1 MLKQFGVLAIKST
14 KNKGQAAKSS
24 PKTKKKPTG
33 KKNTPL
39 SAGEK
44 MSTKIIRDFLRSN
57 LLCLAVLLFL
67 YAFVF
72 LAARQYSVIYGAA
85 KNIIVSIFGTFGE
98 NYTFE
103 CSLIIVAAAY
113 LGFFLL
119 SCFFFSAS
127 TLVNFDKTWLSLSA
141 ITTDE
146 RQIKKFSKN
155 FSSVEIALKDIKH
168 DVFKNQQLAA
178 QAESKKNDLV
188 MYLAHDL
195 KTPLTS
201 VIGYLSLLDEC
212 PELPTAQK
220 AKYIGIALEKAY
232 RLEQLI
238 NEFFEITCFNLNEIT
253 LQNNRIDL
261 GLMLSQITEEFY
273 PMFKAKR
280 LTCELEVKE
289 KIVMFADADKLARV
303 FDNLLKNAVNYSY
316 ENTPV
321 RIGARIRNGYVIVK
335 FRNLCDE
342 IPKDTLDRL
351 FEKFFRLDSSRASS
365 TGGSGLGLA
374 ISKQI
379 VELHGGTIKAK
390 STENYTDFT
399 VILPYRNAA
408 LEELVS
414 DGSENETDL

>member
-14 KNKGQAAKSS
+14 SNKKLRSKRKSGN
-24 PKTKKKPTG
+24 KKKKQKTVL
-33 KKNTPL
+33 TTR
-39 SAGEK
+39 ER
-44 MSTKIIRDFLRSN
+44 MSTKIVRDFLRFN
-57 LLCLAVLLFL
+57 LFCLALLLFL
-67 YAFVF
+67 YALAF
-72 LAARQYSVIYGAA
+72 LSARQYDVIYSSA
-85 KNIIVSIFGTFGE
+85 KDIITGIFGSFGE

-103 CSLIIVAAAY
+103 CSLIIVAAIY
-113 LGFFLL
+113 LIFFLL
-119 SCFFFSAS
+119 SCLFYSIS

-146 RQIKKFSKN
+146 TQIKKFSKN
-155 FSSVEIALKDIKH
+155 FSDVEIALKDIKH

-220 AKYIGIALEKAY
+220 AKYTGIALEKAY

-238 NEFFEITCFNLNEIT
+238 NEFFEITRFNLNEIT

-273 PMFKAKR
+273 PMFKAKK
-280 LTCELEVKE
+280 LTCELDIRE

-321 RIGARIRNGYVIVK
+321 RIGARIRNGYVLVR

-342 IPKDTLDRL
+342 IPKETLDRL

-379 VELHGGTIKAK
+379 VELHGGAIKAK
-390 STENYTDFT
+390 STEDHTDFT
-399 VILPYRNAA
+399 VILPYRSAA
-408 LEELVS
+408 LDELENN
-414 DGSENETDL
+414 DNESEL

>member
-1 MLKQFGVLAIKST
+1 MLKQFGGLAIKST
-14 KNKGQAAKSS
+14 SNKKLRSKRKSGN
-24 PKTKKKPTG
+24 KKKKQKTVL
-33 KKNTPL
+33 TTR
-39 SAGEK
+39 ER
-44 MSTKIIRDFLRSN
+44 MSTKIVRDFLRFN
-57 LLCLAVLLFL
+57 LFCLALLLFL
-67 YAFVF
+67 YALAF
-72 LAARQYSVIYGAA
+72 LSARQYDVIYSSA
-85 KNIIVSIFGTFGE
+85 KDIITGIFGSFGE

-103 CSLIIVAAAY
+103 CSLIIVAAIY
-113 LGFFLL
+113 LIFFLL
-119 SCFFFSAS
+119 SCLFYSIS

-146 RQIKKFSKN
+146 TQIKKFSKN
-155 FSSVEIALKDIKH
+155 FSDVEIALKDIKH
-168 DVFKNQQLAA
+168 DVFKNQQLSA

-220 AKYIGIALEKAY
+220 AKYTGIALEKAY

-238 NEFFEITCFNLNEIT
+238 NEFFEITRFNLNEIT

-273 PMFKAKR
+273 PMFKAKK
-280 LTCELEVKE
+280 LTCELDIKE
-289 KIVMFADADKLARV
+289 KIVMFADADKLARI

-321 RIGARIRNGYVIVK
+321 RIGARIRNGYVLVR

-342 IPKDTLDRL
+342 IPKETLDRL

-379 VELHGGTIKAK
+379 VELHGGAIKAK
-390 STENYTDFT
+390 STEDHTDFT
-399 VILPYRNAA
+399 VILPYRSAA
-408 LEELVS
+408 LDELENN
-414 DGSENETDL
+414 DNESEL

>member
-14 KNKGQAAKSS
+14 SNKKLRSKRKSGN
-24 PKTKKKPTG
+24 KKKKQKTVL
-33 KKNTPL
+33 TTR
-39 SAGEK
+39 ER
-44 MSTKIIRDFLRSN
+44 MSTKIVRDFLRFN
-57 LLCLAVLLFL
+57 LFCLALLLFL
-67 YAFVF
+67 YALAF
-72 LAARQYSVIYGAA
+72 LSSRQYDVIYSSA
-85 KNIIVSIFGTFGE
+85 KDIITGIFGSFGE

-103 CSLIIVAAAY
+103 CSLIIVAAIY
-113 LGFFLL
+113 LIFFLL
-119 SCFFFSAS
+119 SCLFYSIS

-146 RQIKKFSKN
+146 TQIKKFSKN
-155 FSSVEIALKDIKH
+155 FSDVEIALKDIKH

-220 AKYIGIALEKAY
+220 AKYTGIALEKAY

-238 NEFFEITCFNLNEIT
+238 NEFFEITRFNLNEIT

-273 PMFKAKR
+273 PMFKAKK
-280 LTCELEVKE
+280 LTCELDIKE

-321 RIGARIRNGYVIVK
+321 RIGARIRNGYVLVR

-342 IPKDTLDRL
+342 IPKETLDRL

-379 VELHGGTIKAK
+379 VELHGGAIKAK
-390 STENYTDFT
+390 STEDHTDFT
-399 VILPYRNAA
+399 VILPYRSAA
-408 LEELVS
+408 LDELENN
-414 DGSENETDL
+414 DNESEL

>member
-1 MLKQFGVLAIKST
+1 MS
-14 KNKGQAAKSS
+14 AKVV
-24 PKTKKKPTG
+24 K
-33 KKNTPL
+33 
-39 SAGEK
+39 
-44 MSTKIIRDFLRSN
+44 DFLRAN
-57 LLCLAVLLFL
+57 LSFLAVLLFL
-67 YAFVF
+67 YALSY
-72 LAARQYSVIYGAA
+72 LAARQYDVIRSTVT
-85 KNIIVSIFGTFGE
+85 NIIEGIFGTFGE
-98 NYTFE
+98 NYPVE
-103 CSLIIVAAAY
+103 CSLIIVAAVY
-113 LGFFLL
+113 LVFFLL
-119 SCFFFSAS
+119 SCLFCSVS

-146 RQIKKFSKN
+146 MQIKRFSKN
-155 FSSVEIALKDIKH
+155 FSDVEIALKDIKH
-168 DVFKNQQLAA
+168 DVFKNQQLAS
-178 QAESKKNDLV
+178 QAESRKNDLV

-220 AKYIGIALEKAY
+220 AKYTGIALEKAY

-238 NEFFEITCFNLNEIT
+238 NEFFEITRFNLNEIT

-273 PMFKAKR
+273 PMLKEKH
-280 LTCELEVKE
+280 LSCETDIRE

-316 ENTPV
+316 PNSV
-321 RIGARIRNGYVIVK
+321 IRVGARIRKGYVVIK

-342 IPKDTLDRL
+342 IPKETLDRL

-379 VELHGGTIKAK
+379 VELHGGAIKAK
-390 STENYTDFT
+390 STTEHTDFI
-399 VILPYRNAA
+399 VILPYRNAS
-408 LEELVS
+408 LSEL
-414 DGSENETDL
+414 ENENEAEIEQD

>member
-1 MLKQFGVLAIKST
+1 M
-14 KNKGQAAKSS
+14 
-24 PKTKKKPTG
+24 PD
-33 KKNTPL
+33 
-39 SAGEK
+39 EK
-44 MSTKIIRDFLRSN
+44 MSTKIVRDFLRFN
-57 LLCLAVLLFL
+57 LFCLALLLFL
-67 YAFVF
+67 YA
-72 LAARQYSVIYGAA
+72 LAYLASRQYDVVYNAAMGLIESV
-85 KNIIVSIFGTFGE
+85 FGSFGE
-98 NYTFE
+98 NYPVE
-103 CSLIIVAAAY
+103 CSLIIVAAVY
-113 LGFFLL
+113 LVFFLF
-119 SCFFFSAS
+119 SCLFYSIS
-127 TLVNFDKTWLSLSA
+127 TLVNFNKTWLSLSA
-141 ITTDE
+141 ITTDDMP
-146 RQIKKFSKN
+146 IKKFSKN
-155 FSSVEIALKDIKH
+155 FSDVEIALKDIKH

-178 QAESKKNDLV
+178 QAESRKNDLV

-220 AKYIGIALEKAY
+220 AKYTGIALEKAY

-238 NEFFEITCFNLNEIT
+238 NEFFEITRFNLNEIT

-273 PMFKAKR
+273 PMFKEKN
-280 LTCELEVKE
+280 LSCETDIRE

-316 ENTPV
+316 PNSV
-321 RIGARIRNGYVIVK
+321 IKVGARIRKGYVVIK

-342 IPKDTLDRL
+342 IPKETLDRL

-379 VELHGGTIKAK
+379 VELHGGAIKAK
-390 STENYTDFT
+390 STTEHTDFI
-399 VILPYRNAA
+399 VILPYRNASLSE
-408 LEELVS
+408 LE
-414 DGSENETDL
+414 SENEAENEQD

>member
-1 MLKQFGVLAIKST
+1 
-14 KNKGQAAKSS
+14 
-24 PKTKKKPTG
+24 
-33 KKNTPL
+33 
-39 SAGEK
+39 
-44 MSTKIIRDFLRSN
+44 MSTKIARDFLRSN
-57 LLCLAVLLFL
+57 LLFLALLLFL
-67 YAFVF
+67 YALVF
-72 LAARQYSVIYGAA
+72 LAAQQYGVIYSAVIA
-85 KNIIVSIFGTFGE
+85 VIKNIFGNFGNE
-98 NYTFE
+98 NKIL
-103 CSLIIVAAAY
+103 CSLIIVGVSY
-113 LGFFLL
+113 LAFFLL
-119 SCFFFSAS
+119 SCLVYSVA

-141 ITTDE
+141 ITTDDN
-146 RQIKKFSKN
+146 QIKKFSKN
-155 FSSVEIALKDIKH
+155 FSDVEIALKDIKH
-168 DVFKNQQLAA
+168 DVFKNQQLAS

-212 PELPTAQK
+212 PQLPPEQK
-220 AKYIGIALEKAY
+220 AKYTGIALEKAY

-238 NEFFEITCFNLNEIT
+238 NEFFEITRFNLNEIT

-273 PMFKAKR
+273 PMFKSKN
-280 LTCELEVKE
+280 LTCELDLNE
-289 KIVMFADADKLARV
+289 KIIMFADADKLARV

-335 FRNLCDE
+335 FRNICDE
-342 IPKDTLDRL
+342 IPKETLNRL

-379 VELHGGTIKAK
+379 VELHGGAIKAK
-390 STENYTDFT
+390 STVNYTDFT

-408 LEELVS
+408 LDEL
-414 DGSENETDL
+414 ENDDNTNDALL

>member
-1 MLKQFGVLAIKST
+1 MT
-14 KNKGQAAKSS
+14 NKG
-24 PKTKKKPTG
+24 KPG
-33 KKNTPL
+33 KQKEKRPL
-39 SAGEK
+39 STGER
-44 MSTKIIRDFLRSN
+44 MSSKIVRDFFRSN
-57 LLCLAVLLFL
+57 LLFLSVLLFL
-67 YAFVF
+67 YALCY
-72 LAARQYSVIYGAA
+72 LAAMQYGSIYGFFSD
-85 KNIIVSIFGTFGE
+85 IIRNIFGKPGE
-98 NYTFE
+98 NDPALFGA
-103 CSLIIVAAAY
+103 LLLLAAY
-113 LGFFLL
+113 GAFFLL
-119 SCFFFSAS
+119 SCLYYSVS

-146 RQIKKFSKN
+146 TQIKKFSKN
-155 FSSVEIALKDIKH
+155 FSDVEIALKDIKL

-201 VIGYLSLLDEC
+201 VIGYLALLDEC
-212 PELPTAQK
+212 PELPAAQK
-220 AKYIGIALEKAY
+220 AKYTGIALEKAY

-238 NEFFEITCFNLNEIT
+238 NEFFEIARFNLNEIT
-253 LQNNRIDL
+253 LQKNRIDL

-273 PMFKAKR
+273 PMFKAKN
-280 LTCELEVKE
+280 LSCELDIRE
-289 KIVMFADADKLARV
+289 KIVMFADSDKLARV

-316 ENTPV
+316 ESTPV
-321 RIGARIRNGYVIVK
+321 RIGARIKNGFVIIK

-342 IPKDTLDRL
+342 IPEETLERL

-379 VELHGGTIKAK
+379 VELHGGVIRAK
-390 STENYTDFT
+390 STEDHTDFT

-408 LEELVS
+408 LREPES
-414 DGSENETDL
+414 GENED

>member
-1 MLKQFGVLAIKST
+1 MT
-14 KNKGQAAKSS
+14 NKG
-24 PKTKKKPTG
+24 KPG
-33 KKNTPL
+33 KQKQKRPL
-39 SAGEK
+39 STGER
-44 MSTKIIRDFLRSN
+44 MSSKIVRDFFRSN
-57 LLCLAVLLFL
+57 LVFLSVLLFL
-67 YAFVF
+67 YVLCY
-72 LAARQYSVIYGAA
+72 LAAMQYGSIYGFFSD
-85 KNIIVSIFGTFGE
+85 IIRNIFGKQGE
-98 NYTFE
+98 NDPELFGA
-103 CSLIIVAAAY
+103 LLLLAAY
-113 LGFFLL
+113 GVFFLL
-119 SCFFFSAS
+119 SCLYYSVA

-146 RQIKKFSKN
+146 TQIKKFSKN
-155 FSSVEIALKDIKH
+155 FSDVEIALKDIKL

-201 VIGYLSLLDEC
+201 VIGYLALLDEC
-212 PELPTAQK
+212 PELPAAQK
-220 AKYIGIALEKAY
+220 AKYTGIALEKAY

-238 NEFFEITCFNLNEIT
+238 NEFFEITRFNLNEIT
-253 LQNNRIDL
+253 LQKNRIDL

-273 PMFKAKR
+273 PMFKVKN
-280 LTCELEVKE
+280 LSCELDIRER
-289 KIVMFADADKLARV
+289 IVMFADADKLARV

-321 RIGARIRNGYVIVK
+321 RIGARIKNGFVIIR

-342 IPKDTLDRL
+342 IPEETLERL

-379 VELHGGTIKAK
+379 VELHGGVIRAK
-390 STENYTDFT
+390 STEDHTDFT

-408 LEELVS
+408 LGEIES
-414 DGSENETDL
+414 GENEE

>member
-14 KNKGQAAKSS
+14 SNKKLRSKRKSGN
-24 PKTKKKPTG
+24 KKKKQKTVL
-33 KKNTPL
+33 TTR
-39 SAGEK
+39 ER
-44 MSTKIIRDFLRSN
+44 MSTKIVRDFLRFN
-57 LLCLAVLLFL
+57 LFCLALLLFL
-67 YAFVF
+67 YALAF
-72 LAARQYSVIYGAA
+72 LSARQYDVIYSSA
-85 KNIIVSIFGTFGE
+85 KDIITGIFGSFGE

-103 CSLIIVAAAY
+103 CSLIIVAAIY
-113 LGFFLL
+113 LIFFLL
-119 SCFFFSAS
+119 SCLFYSIS

-146 RQIKKFSKN
+146 TQIKKFSKN
-155 FSSVEIALKDIKH
+155 FSDVEIALKDIKH

-220 AKYIGIALEKAY
+220 AKYTGIALEKAY

-238 NEFFEITCFNLNEIT
+238 NEFFEITRFNLNEIT

-273 PMFKAKR
+273 PMFKAKK
-280 LTCELEVKE
+280 LTCELDIKE

-321 RIGARIRNGYVIVK
+321 RIGARIRNGYVLVR

-342 IPKDTLDRL
+342 IPKETLDRL

-379 VELHGGTIKAK
+379 VELHGGAIKAK
-390 STENYTDFT
+390 STEDHTDFT
-399 VILPYRNAA
+399 VILPYRSAA
-408 LEELVS
+408 LDELENN
-414 DGSENETDL
+414 DNESEL

>member
-14 KNKGQAAKSS
+14 SNKKLRSKRKSGN
-24 PKTKKKPTG
+24 KKKKQKTVL
-33 KKNTPL
+33 TTR
-39 SAGEK
+39 ER
-44 MSTKIIRDFLRSN
+44 MSTKIVRDFLRFN
-57 LLCLAVLLFL
+57 LFCLALLLFL
-67 YAFVF
+67 YALAF
-72 LAARQYSVIYGAA
+72 LSARQYDVIYSSA
-85 KNIIVSIFGTFGE
+85 KDIITGIFGSFGE

-103 CSLIIVAAAY
+103 CSLIIVAAIY
-113 LGFFLL
+113 LIFFLL
-119 SCFFFSAS
+119 SCLFYSIS

-146 RQIKKFSKN
+146 TQIKKFSKN
-155 FSSVEIALKDIKH
+155 FSDVEIALKDIKH

-178 QAESKKNDLV
+178 QAKSKKNDLV

-220 AKYIGIALEKAY
+220 AKYTGIALEKAY

-238 NEFFEITCFNLNEIT
+238 NEFFEITRFNLNEIT

-273 PMFKAKR
+273 PMFKAKK
-280 LTCELEVKE
+280 LTCELDIKE

-321 RIGARIRNGYVIVK
+321 RIGARIRNGYVLVR

-342 IPKDTLDRL
+342 IPKETLDRL

-379 VELHGGTIKAK
+379 VELHGGAIKAK
-390 STENYTDFT
+390 STEDHTDFT
-399 VILPYRNAA
+399 VILPYRSAA
-408 LEELVS
+408 LDELENN
-414 DGSENETDL
+414 DNESEL